1 MHSHGEHD
9 GSSEKVVKSCCTGA
23 HPPAR
28 VTDARDPV
36 CGMTVDPRAT
46 THRAEHHGHT
56 YRFCSAGCREKFVA
70 EPERYLG
77 DSVAPTPVSEG
88 TLYTCPMHPEVQ
100 QAGPGTCPKCGMA
113 LEPMMPA
120 ADEDD
125 RELRSVQRRFLVS
138 AALAGPLL
146 VIAMGPH
153 LFGLHVD
160 ETTARMLRWAEFAL
174 SAPLVLW
181 AALDYYRRGWLG
193 VVHRSPNMYTLI
205 GLGVLVA
212 FAYSV
217 VATLAPS
224 LFPAPMHQ
232 DHGMVGMYF
241 EAAGVIVALVLLGEW
256 LELRAR
262 GKTSAAIRRLLD
274 LAPKQARRI
283 DADGSEHDV
292 PLETVRVGDVLRV
305 RPGEKVPV
313 DGEVL
318 DGRSSIDESMLS
330 GEPIPVE
337 KTSGDRLTGG
347 TINGTGSLKLRADRV
362 GRDTVLARIVELVAS
377 AQRSKAPLQ
386 RLADRVSVF
395 FVPAVVAIA
404 VLTFFTWLTIGPEP
418 RLAYAVVNAVAVLII
433 ACPCALGLATPISIM
448 VASGRG
454 AESGVLFR
462 DAAAI
467 ERLAHVDT
475 LVVDKTGTLTEG
487 RPTLTDIGA
496 AAGFDEAS
504 VLRFAASL
512 EAASEHPLAHAV
524 VEGAKTRQ
532 ITPASVDAFAA
543 ITGQGVRGIVDG
555 KAVALGNA
563 ALMQGVGAD
572 PATLAGSAD
581 VLRAAAKT
589 VMFLAVQG
597 RLAGFVAAQDP
608 LKAGA
613 KETLDALRNEGLR
626 IVMLT
631 GDSEA
636 TARAVARAV
645 GVDQV
650 HSGQTPETKAAWV
663 ADAQRSG
670 ARVAMAGD
678 GINDAPALAAADVG
692 IAMGNGTDIAMES
705 AQITLVKG
713 ELAGILRA
721 RRLSRAA
728 VRNIHQNLAF
738 AFLYNSLGVPI
749 AAGLLYPVFGWLLSP
764 VIAAAA
770 MSLSSVSVISNALRL
785 HRRPL

>member
-232 DHGMVGMYF
+232 DHGMVGVYF

-347 TINGTGSLKLRADRV
+347 TINGAGSLKLRADRV
-362 GRDTVLARIVELVAS
+362 GRNTVLARIVELVAS

-395 FVPAVVAIA
+395 FVPAVIAIA
-404 VLTFFTWLTIGPEP
+404 VLTFITWLTIGPEP
-418 RLAYAVVNAVAVLII
+418 RLAYAVVNAVAVVII

-487 RPTLTDIGA
+487 RPTLTNVGA

-572 PATLAGSAD
+572 PATLVESAD